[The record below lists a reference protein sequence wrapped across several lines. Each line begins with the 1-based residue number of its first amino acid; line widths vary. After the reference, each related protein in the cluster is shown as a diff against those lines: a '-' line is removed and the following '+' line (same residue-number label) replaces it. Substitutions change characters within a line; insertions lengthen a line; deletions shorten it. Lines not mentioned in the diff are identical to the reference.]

1 MNDLIKSKLTFV
13 DHQSEE
19 KLLNYV
25 WIYVELMFII
35 FEFYLMVVYRRIRKR
50 VRRAKSNSEIRRD
63 LNTFF
68 KRWHINNR
76 HCCWEKKTQHDI
88 HSSMAC
94 VFFSY
99 STCFE
104 FNICIE
110 RERERFMSTKLHMF
124 AYRWIVHFYL
134 CHVHTSHIYSYTHEL
149 TNLLIMTQTKFKQIH
164 LFTG

>member
-63 LNTFF
+63 WNTFF

-76 HCCWEKKTQHDI
+76 HCCWEKKPNMISTHQWRV
-88 HSSMAC
+88 SSFHI
-94 VFFSY
+94 VHVLNSIY
-99 STCFE
+99 VS
-104 FNICIE
+104 
-110 RERERFMSTKLHMF
+110 REREKDSCRLNCTCSLTAGSFIFICVTFTLHT
-124 AYRWIVHFYL
+124 YIHI
-134 CHVHTSHIYSYTHEL
+134 HTS
-149 TNLLIMTQTKFKQIH
+149 
-164 LFTG
+164 